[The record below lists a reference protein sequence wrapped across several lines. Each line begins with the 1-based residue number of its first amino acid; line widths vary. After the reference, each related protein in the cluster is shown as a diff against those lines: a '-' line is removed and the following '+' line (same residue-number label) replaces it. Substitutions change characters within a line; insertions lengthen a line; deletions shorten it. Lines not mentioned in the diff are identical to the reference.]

1 MGHRNLQYLH
11 RNQIDT
17 AKWDQCIA
25 RAANGLLYAHSF
37 YLDHMATNWDALVLG
52 DYEAVMPLTWRKK
65 WGIKYLYKPA
75 FVQQMGIF
83 TNAALTVEI
92 VQSFLNVLPHHFRFA
107 EMHLNYSHPG
117 DSLRPHSNFILP
129 LHASYEQLRKNY
141 KHDLVKNLKHT
152 ARFRLT
158 YSAGEE
164 YEGILLAFK
173 ELYGSRIPHLTN
185 ADFINWGKVFSFLY
199 KQNRVVI
206 RTVTENDQLLSSA
219 LLMKDEKRLYLMV
232 SVTGDDGR
240 LKGANHFLIDRLIA
254 EFATCGLI
262 LDFEGSDVAGIA
274 HFYKNFGSID
284 QPYFFYR
291 YNKLPWPFRLLK

>member
-37 YLDHMATNWDALVLG
+37 YLDHMASNWDALVLG

-75 FVQQMGIF
+75 FVQQLGIF
-83 TNAALTVEI
+83 SNAALTVDI
-92 VQSFLNVLPHHFRFA
+92 VNSFLNVLPGYFRFA
-107 EMHLNYSHPG
+107 EMLLNYAHPD
-117 DSLRPHSNFILP
+117 DSLRQHSNFILP
-129 LHASYEQLRKNY
+129 LHASYEQLQKNY
-141 KHDLVKNLKHT
+141 KHDLVKNLKRT
-152 ARFRLT
+152 ARFPLAYAEAKDYKRP
-158 YSAGEE
+158 
-164 YEGILLAFK
+164 LLAFT
-173 ELYGSRIPHLTN
+173 ELCENRLPHITN
-185 ADFINWGKVFSFLY
+185 ADYRNWEKVFSFLD
-199 KQNRVVI
+199 KQNRVVV
-206 RTVTENDQLLSSA
+206 RTVLENGQVLSSA
-219 LLMKDEKRLYLMV
+219 LLMRDKERLYLMA
-232 SVTGDDGR
+232 SVTGEKGR
-240 LKGANHFLIDRLIA
+240 SKGANHFLIDRLIA
-254 EFATCGLI
+254 EFAASDLI